1 MKSTEQ
7 IWQAYH
13 SSLLSFI
20 RHRVNDAALAEDI
33 LQDVFVKIHC
43 RLETL
48 NEADRVQSW
57 LYQIARRTVIDH
69 YRTHKTA
76 EPLPDDLP
84 RELDQ
89 GDEAWQEL
97 EKCVRPMI
105 ELLPASYREA
115 VLLSEIHGLPL
126 KEVAARL
133 GLSLPGAKSRV
144 QRGRAKLKE
153 TFLKCC
159 QFEFDHRGQ
168 PIDWSPRN
176 GSLCQPQCKPR

>member
-1 MKSTEQ
+1 MPSAEQ

-13 SSLLSFI
+13 DSLLSFI
-20 RHRVNDAALAEDI
+20 RHRVGDPDLAEDI

-43 RLETL
+43 RLDTL
-48 NEADRVQSW
+48 QEADRVQSW
-57 LYQIARRTVIDH
+57 LYQIARRTIIDH

-84 RELDQ
+84 REPDH
-89 GDEAWQEL
+89 GDEAWQQL

-105 ELLPASYREA
+105 ELLPESYRTA

-126 KEVAARL
+126 KEVATQL
-133 GLSLPGAKSRV
+133 GLSLPGVKSRV
-144 QRGRAKLKE
+144 QRGRVKLKE

-159 QFEFDHRGQ
+159 QFEFDRRGM
-168 PIDWSPRN
+168 PVDWSPRN
-176 GSLCQPQCKPR
+176 GYQCRPR

>member
-1 MKSTEQ
+1 MESTEQ

-13 SSLLSFI
+13 SHLLSFI
-20 RHRVNDAALAEDI
+20 RRRVNDAALAEDI

-48 NEADRVQSW
+48 QEADRVQSW

-76 EPLPDDLP
+76 EPLPEDLP
-84 RELDQ
+84 RELDA
-89 GDEAWQEL
+89 GNEAWREL

-105 ELLPASYREA
+105 ELLPESYREA
-115 VLLSEIHGLPL
+115 VLLSEIQGLPL
-126 KEVAARL
+126 KEVADRL
-133 GLSLPGAKSRV
+133 ALSLPGAKSRV
-144 QRGRAKLKE
+144 QRGRTKLKE
-153 TFLKCC
+153 IFLECC
-159 QFEFDHRGQ
+159 QFEFDRRGQ

-176 GSLCQPQCKPR
+176 GSIYKSQCKPR